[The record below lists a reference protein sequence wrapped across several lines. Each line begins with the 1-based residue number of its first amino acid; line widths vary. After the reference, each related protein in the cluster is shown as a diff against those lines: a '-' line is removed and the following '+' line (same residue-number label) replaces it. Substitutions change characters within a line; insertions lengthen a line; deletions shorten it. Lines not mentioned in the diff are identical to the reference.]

1 MFQKKTLSLS
11 IAMIAALGASTA
23 VVAQDDQVE
32 EIIVTGIRGSL
43 TQALDVKRDNTQIVD
58 AIVAEDIGKFPD
70 NNVIEAMQRITGVQ
84 VTNRAS
90 GEVSAIS
97 IRGLTDINTTV
108 NGRNIFTASGLAVA
122 LQDIPASL
130 IKQVDVYKTRSASQI
145 ENGIAGSV
153 DIKTQ
158 RPFDFDGSKFVL
170 AARAINQEQAD
181 EIDPNISG
189 LASNRWDTS
198 AGEFGALVNLSY
210 AETNYRDQSVT
221 PGAMVPF
228 ATNNPVAPFTSYERI
243 FLTHESSPGVLDVVE
258 NPIWT
263 PGLLDGMPSTPGS
276 TVNVNGEPMEYLL
289 GRDAIFASDLT
300 GKRERTAANV
310 SFQFAPNDTS
320 EYMFEAFYNGY
331 RNESFNSLLFS
342 FADWWGAYETNPS
355 AANIELFPN
364 TNIVKSRSV
373 SNQYMFTS
381 GDLATGKTDSYVYA
395 LGGNWDIGDNLKV
408 KSELV
413 YQDSEY
419 STDFVGMRFDKGGYQ
434 LDIDFNAGGGLPAY
448 NFPDNPA
455 TTNVDESDLTDM
467 VAWNS
472 AQFYDS
478 GTQSNGDATTFTTD
492 ATLTTD
498 FSIFTAFDF
507 GVRIDNRTA
516 SEANRRQGFKDSN
529 VTDYDR
535 YVVVGDS
542 YNGAIPIE
550 TIDGLASVNKGFFD
564 GQADVPTTWAVANGH
579 YLKRNLGEFRG
590 LYGLIEL
597 PMVTGFDIEELTTS
611 AYVTAKFDTE
621 FVGKQLDGEIGVRYT
636 GSDTDMVFTDI
647 NKQLD
652 NSTRDN
658 SASDS
663 ADTSKFLPSLMVR
676 YHWTDNLESRFAYTE
691 TLRRPAFSQL
701 NANITQNED
710 VTNVGYG
717 TAFSGNPDLAPV
729 ESKNYDLSL
738 EWYFAEGSSLY
749 GTLFQRDI
757 EGFIIDFRRQ
767 VQLEKPDGTMGTYVM
782 SQPYNASNGELK
794 GLELGAV
801 WFPDNLP
808 AALDGFGIQASYT
821 ALDSSQTTPIT
832 DAAGN
837 ITSTKETDLFG
848 VSDESYSAVLAY
860 DKYDVGVRLS
870 YTWRSEFLN
879 NYEAASFANPLE
891 IWRKPE
897 SSLDLQISY
906 DVNDNLS
913 LTLDGTNLTEEIYQS
928 YYGEN
933 GATTNNFGSALYS
946 RTFAL
951 GARLTF

>member
-11 IAMIAALGASTA
+11 IAMIAALGASA
-23 VVAQDDQVE
+23 AVAQEDQVE
-32 EIIVTGIRGSL
+32 EVVVTGIRGSL
-43 TQALDVKRDNTQIVD
+43 SQALDVKRDNTQIVD

-84 VTNRAS
+84 VTNRGS
-90 GEVSAIS
+90 GETSAIS

-122 LQDIPASL
+122 LQDVPASL

-158 RPFDFDGSKFVL
+158 RPFDFDGSKYVL

-198 AGEFGALVNLSY
+198 SGEFGALVNLSY

-228 ATNNPVAPFTSYERI
+228 ATDDPVAPFTNYERI
-243 FLTHESSPGVLDVVE
+243 FLDKPGVAE

-263 PGLLDGMPSTPGS
+263 PGLLDGLPNAAGS
-276 TVNVNGEPMEYLL
+276 TLNVNGQPMEYLL
-289 GRDAIFASDLT
+289 GRDAIFASDFT

-320 EYMFEAFYNGY
+320 EYLFEAFYNGY
-331 RNESFNSLLFS
+331 RNESFNSLMFS
-342 FADWWGAYETNPS
+342 FADWWGAYANNPS
-355 AANIELFPN
+355 AANLKVFEG

-395 LGGNWDIGDNLKV
+395 LGGDWDIGNNLKV

-413 YQDSEY
+413 YQDSEF
-419 STDFVGMRFDKGGYQ
+419 STEFVGMRFDKVGYQ
-434 LDIDFNAGGGLPAY
+434 LDVDFNAGGGVPAY
-448 NFPDNPA
+448 SFPDNPA
-455 TTNVDESDLTDM
+455 TAAVNEGNLTDL

-478 GTQSNGDATTFTTD
+478 GTRNTGDATTFTTD
-492 ATLTTD
+492 ATYTTD

-507 GVRIDNRTA
+507 GIRLDNRTA
-516 SEANRRQGFKDSN
+516 AEASRRQGVKDN
-529 VTDYDR
+529 ATTAYDR
-535 YVVVGDS
+535 YIRIDGA
-542 YNGAIPIE
+542 YNGAIAIE
-550 TIDGLASVNKGFFD
+550 SIDGIASINNGFFD
-564 GQADVPTTWAVANGH
+564 GEADVPTTWAAANGH
-579 YLKRNLGEFRG
+579 YLKSNLGEMRG
-590 LYGLIEL
+590 LYGLTEL
-597 PMVTGFDIEELTTS
+597 PLINGFDVEELTTS

-621 FVGKQLDGEIGVRYT
+621 FVGKQLDGEVGVRYT

-647 NKQLD
+647 NKELDNPTLD
-652 NSTRDN
+652 NSS
-658 SASDS
+658 SASS
-663 ADTSKFLPSLMVR
+663 DTSKFLPSLMVR

-701 NANITQNED
+701 NANITYNED

-717 TAFSGNPDLAPV
+717 TAFGGNPELAPT
-729 ESKNYDLSL
+729 ESKNYDFSL
-738 EWYFAEGSSLY
+738 EWYFADSSSLY

-757 EGFIIDFRRQ
+757 DGFVIDFRRQ
-767 VQLEKPDGTMGTYVM
+767 VQREKPDGDMGTYVL
-782 SQPYNASNGELK
+782 SQPYNASNGELS
-794 GLELGAV
+794 GMELGAV

-808 AALDGFGIQASYT
+808 SVLDGFGIQASYT

-832 DAAGN
+832 NSAGE
-837 ITSTKETDLFG
+837 ITETKETDLFG
-848 VSDESYSAVLAY
+848 VSDESYSVVLAY

-870 YTWRSEFLN
+870 YAWRSEFLN
-879 NYEAASFANPLE
+879 NYEAAAFANPLE

-933 GATTNNFGSALYS
+933 GATTNNFGSSLYS
-946 RTFAL
+946 RTFAI

>member
-1 MFQKKTLSLS
+1 MFQKKSLSLS
-11 IAMIAALGASTA
+11 IAMIAALGSSVATA
-23 VVAQDDQVE
+23 QEDQVE

-43 TQALDVKRDNTQIVD
+43 TQAMDVKRENTQIVD

-84 VTNRAS
+84 VTNRGS

-108 NGRNIFTASGLAVA
+108 NGRNIFTASGLSVA

-228 ATNNPVAPFTSYERI
+228 ATDDPVAPFTNYERI
-243 FLTHESSPGVLDVVE
+243 FLNKPGVAE

-263 PGLLDGMPSTPGS
+263 PGLLDGLPNAAGS
-276 TVNVNGEPMEYLL
+276 TLDVNGQPMEYLL
-289 GRDAIFASDLT
+289 GRDAIFASDFT
-300 GKRERTAANV
+300 GERERTAANV
-310 SFQFAPNDTS
+310 SFQYAPDDTS

-342 FADWWGAYETNPS
+342 FADWWGAYANNPA
-355 AANIELFPN
+355 AANLEVFPG

-381 GDLATGKTDSYVYA
+381 GDLGTGKTDSYVYA
-395 LGGNWDIGDNLKV
+395 LGGKWDIGDNLEV
-408 KSELV
+408 RSELV
-413 YQDSEY
+413 YQDSEF
-419 STDFVGMRFDKGGYQ
+419 STTFTGMRFDKVGYQ
-434 LDIDFNAGGGLPAY
+434 LDVDFNAGGGLPAY
-448 NFPDNPA
+448 SFPDNPA
-455 TTNVDESDLTDM
+455 TANVNESDLTDM

-478 GTQSNGDATTFTTD
+478 GTRNTGDATTFTTD

-507 GVRIDNRTA
+507 GVRLDNRTA
-516 SEANRRQGFKDSN
+516 AEAARRQGVKNAAITAYDSYN
-529 VTDYDR
+529 IID
-535 YVVVGDS
+535 GA
-542 YNGAIPIE
+542 YNGAIAIE
-550 TIDGLASVNKGFFD
+550 SMDGLASINNGFFD
-564 GQADVPTTWAVANGH
+564 GEANVPTSWAVADGH
-579 YLKRNLGEFRG
+579 YLNSNIDEFRT
-590 LYGLIEL
+590 LYGLSEL
-597 PMVTGFDIEELTTS
+597 PLINGFDIEELTTS
-611 AYVTAKFDTE
+611 AYVTAKFE
-621 FVGKQLDGEIGVRYT
+621 SELAGNQLDGEVGLRYT
-636 GSDTDMVFTDI
+636 ASDTDMVFTDI
-647 NKQLD
+647 NKELVNPTLD
-652 NSTRDN
+652 NSAT
-658 SASDS
+658 AS
-663 ADTSKFLPSLMVR
+663 ADTSKVLPSLMVR
-676 YHWTDNLESRFAYTE
+676 YHWTDDLVSRLSYTE
-691 TLRRPAFSQL
+691 TLRRPAFGQL
-701 NANITQNED
+701 NANITYNED
-710 VTNVGYG
+710 VTNIGYG
-717 TAFSGNPDLAPV
+717 TAFGGNPDLQPT
-729 ESKNYDLSL
+729 ESKNYDFSL

-757 EGFIIDFRRQ
+757 EGFVIDFRRQ
-767 VQLEKPDGTMGTYVM
+767 VQHEKPDGSMGTYVL
-782 SQPYNASNGELK
+782 SQPYNASNGELS

-808 AALDGFGIQASYT
+808 SVLDGFGIQASYT
-821 ALDSSQTTPIT
+821 ALESSQTTPVT
-832 DAAGN
+832 DSAGN
-837 ITSTKETDLFG
+837 ITETKETDLFG
-848 VSDESYSAVLAY
+848 VSDESYSIVLAY

-870 YTWRSEFLN
+870 YAWRSEFLN
-879 NYEAASFANPLE
+879 NYEAALFANPLE
-891 IWRKPE
+891 VWRKPE

-946 RTFAL
+946 RTIAL

>member
-1 MFQKKTLSLS
+1 MFHKKTLSLS
-11 IAMIAALGASTA
+11 IAMIAAFGASTA
-23 VVAQDDQVE
+23 VVAQEDQVE
-32 EIIVTGIRGSL
+32 EIIVTGIRSSL
-43 TQALDVKRDNTQIVD
+43 TQAMDVKRDNTQIVD

-90 GEVSAIS
+90 GEVSQIS

-108 NGRNIFTASGLAVA
+108 NGRNIFTASGLSVA

-158 RPFDFDGSKFVL
+158 RPFDFDGEKYVL
-170 AARAINQEQAD
+170 AARGVYGEQD
-181 EIDPNISG
+181 DHTDPVISG
-189 LASNRWDTS
+189 LASNRWDSS

-210 AETNYRDQSVT
+210 SNMHYRDQSVT

-228 ATNNPVAPFTSYERI
+228 ASDNPVAPFTNYERI
-243 FLTHESSPGVLDVVE
+243 FLDKPGVAE

-263 PGLLDGMPSTPGS
+263 PGLLDGLPNTAGS
-276 TVNVNGEPMEYLL
+276 TLDVNGQPMEYLL
-289 GRDAIFASDLT
+289 GRDAIFASDFT
-300 GKRERTAANV
+300 GERERTAGNV

-342 FADWWGAYETNPS
+342 FADWWGAYANNPS
-355 AANIELFPN
+355 AANVDVFEG
-364 TNIVKSRSV
+364 TNIIKSRSV

-381 GDLATGKTDSYVYA
+381 GDLGTGKTDSYVYA
-395 LGGNWDIGDNLKV
+395 LGGSWDISDNLKV

-413 YQDSEY
+413 YQDSEF
-419 STDFVGMRFDKGGYQ
+419 STTFTGMRFDKVGYQ
-434 LDIDFNAGGGLPAY
+434 LDVDFNAGGGLPAY
-448 NFPDNPA
+448 SFPDNPA
-455 TTNVDESDLTDM
+455 TANVDESDLTDL

-478 GTQSNGDATTFTTD
+478 GTRNTGDATSFTTD

-507 GVRIDNRTA
+507 GVRLDNRTA
-516 SEANRRQGFKDSN
+516 AEASRRQGVKNAAITAYDSY
-529 VTDYDR
+529 TIID
-535 YVVVGDS
+535 GA

-550 TIDGLASVNKGFFD
+550 SIAGLASINNGFFD
-564 GQADVPTTWAVANGH
+564 GEADVPTSWVVADGN
-579 YLKRNLGEFRG
+579 YLNSNIDEFRT
-590 LYGLIEL
+590 LYGLSEL
-597 PMVTGFDIEELTTS
+597 PLINGFDIEELTTS
-611 AYVTAKFDTE
+611 AYVTAKFE
-621 FVGKQLDGEIGVRYT
+621 SELAGKQLDGEVGLRYT
-636 GSDTDMVFTDI
+636 ASDTDMVFTDI
-647 NKQLD
+647 NKELVNPTLD
-652 NSTRDN
+652 NSAT
-658 SASDS
+658 AS
-663 ADTSKFLPSLMVR
+663 ADTSKVLPSLMVR
-676 YHWTDNLESRFAYTE
+676 YHWTDDLESRFSYTE

-701 NANITQNED
+701 NANITYNED
-710 VTNVGYG
+710 VTNIGYG
-717 TAFSGNPDLAPV
+717 TAVGGNPELQPT
-729 ESKNYDLSL
+729 ESKNYDISL

-757 EGFIIDFRRQ
+757 DGFVIDFRRQ
-767 VQLEKPDGTMGTYVM
+767 VQHEKPDGNMGTYVL
-782 SQPYNASNGELK
+782 SQPYNASSGELS

-808 AALDGFGIQASYT
+808 SVLDGFGVQASYT
-821 ALDSSQTTPIT
+821 ALDSSQTTPVT

-837 ITSTKETDLFG
+837 IIETKETDLFG
-848 VSDESYSAVLAY
+848 VSDESYSIVLAY

-870 YTWRSEFLN
+870 YAWRSEFLN
-879 NYEAASFANPLE
+879 NYEAALFANPIE
-891 IWRKPE
+891 VWRKPE

-933 GATTNNFGSALYS
+933 GATTNNFGSSLYS
-946 RTFAL
+946 RTIAL

>member
-1 MFQKKTLSLS
+1 MFKKKTLSLS
-11 IAMIAALGASTA
+11 IAMIAALGSSYVA
-23 VVAQDDQVE
+23 VAQEDQLE
-32 EIIVTGIRGSL
+32 EVVVTGIRSSL
-43 TQALDVKRDNTQIVD
+43 TQALDVKRNNTQIVD

-84 VTNRAS
+84 VTNRGS
-90 GEVSAIS
+90 GEVAGIS

-108 NGRNIFTASGLAVA
+108 NGRNIFTASGLSVA
-122 LQDIPASL
+122 LQDVPASL

-181 EIDPNISG
+181 KTDPNISG
-189 LASNRWDTS
+189 LASNRWDTA

-228 ATNNPVAPFTSYERI
+228 ASNNPVAPFTNYERI
-243 FLTHESSPGVLDVVE
+243 FLDKPGVAE

-263 PGLLDGMPSTPGS
+263 PGLLNGLPNAAGS
-276 TVNVNGEPMEYLL
+276 TLDVNGEPMEYLL
-289 GRDAIFASDLT
+289 GRDAIFASDFT

-320 EYMFEAFYNGY
+320 EYLFEAFYNGY

-342 FADWWGAYETNPS
+342 FADWWGAYENNPA
-355 AANIELFPN
+355 AANVEVFPG

-381 GDLATGKTDSYVYA
+381 GDLGTGKTDSYVYA
-395 LGGNWDIGDNLKV
+395 LGGSWDIGSNLKV

-419 STDFVGMRFDKGGYQ
+419 ATEFVGMRFDKGGYQ
-434 LDIDFNAGGGLPAY
+434 LDVDFNASGGLPAY
-448 NFPDNPA
+448 SFPDNPA
-455 TTNVDESDLTDM
+455 TADVDESDLTDL

-478 GTQSNGDATTFTTD
+478 GTRSNGDAVTFTTD
-492 ATLTTD
+492 ATYTTD

-507 GVRIDNRTA
+507 GVRIDKRTA
-516 SEANRRQGFKDSN
+516 AEASRRQGVKN
-529 VTDYDR
+529 NLITDYDS
-535 YVVVGDS
+535 YTLIDGA

-550 TIDGLASVNKGFFD
+550 SINGIASINKGFFD
-564 GQADVPTTWAVANGH
+564 GQANVPTTWAVANGH
-579 YLKRNLGEFRG
+579 YLKNNITEMRG
-590 LYGLIEL
+590 LYGLTEL
-597 PMVTGFDIEELTTS
+597 PLINGFDIEELTTS
-611 AYVTAKFDTE
+611 AYVTAKFDTQLA
-621 FVGKQLDGEIGVRYT
+621 GKQLDGEFGLRYT

-647 NKQLD
+647 NKELLNPTVD
-652 NSTRDN
+652 NSS
-658 SASDS
+658 SAS
-663 ADTSKFLPSLMVR
+663 ADTSKVLPSLMVR
-676 YHWTDNLESRFAYTE
+676 YHWTDTLSSRFAYTE
-691 TLRRPAFSQL
+691 TLRRASFGQL
-701 NANITQNED
+701 NANITYNED

-717 TAFSGNPDLAPV
+717 TAFGGNPNLEPT
-729 ESKNYDLSL
+729 ESKNYDFSL
-738 EWYFAEGSSLY
+738 EWYFADSSSLY
-749 GTLFQRDI
+749 GTFFKREID
-757 EGFIIDFRRQ
+757 GFVIDFRRQ
-767 VQLEKPDGTMGTYVM
+767 VQREKPNGDMGTYVL
-782 SQPYNASNGELK
+782 SQPYNASNGELT

-801 WFPDNLP
+801 WFPENLP
-808 AALDGFGIQASYT
+808 SVLDGFGVQASYT
-821 ALDSSQTTPIT
+821 ALDSSQSTPMTNDLGEII
-832 DAAGN
+832 G
-837 ITSTKETDLFG
+837 TKETDLFG
-848 VSDESYSAVLAY
+848 VSDESYSIVLAY

-870 YTWRSEFLN
+870 YAWRSEFLS
-879 NYEAASFANPLE
+879 NYEAAAFANPLE
-891 IWRKPE
+891 VWRKPE
-897 SSLDLQISY
+897 SSLDLQVSY
-906 DVNDNLS
+906 QVNDNLS
-913 LTLDGTNLTEEIYQS
+913 LTFDGTNLTEEIYQS

-933 GATTNNFGSALYS
+933 GSTTNNFNSSLFS
-946 RTFAL
+946 RTFAI